1 MAPTITLEDLHG
13 YLDEAL
19 SDEASS
25 RVENALRTSPQLR
38 AALARLIEERDRGE
52 HSIGA
57 IWRRHRLTCPSRED
71 LGNLLLGVLDEEYK
85 DYIGF
90 HIQTIGC
97 GYCQSNL
104 VDLQERQKEAKGHV
118 QQRRQKMF
126 ASSAGYLPKRHR

>member
-1 MAPTITLEDLHG
+1 MAMPITLEDLHG

-19 SDEASS
+19 SDEASA
-25 RVENALRTSPQLR
+25 RVEASLRSSAQLR

-57 IWRRHRLTCPSRED
+57 VWRRFRLTCPTRED
-71 LGNLLLGVLDEEYK
+71 LGNLLLGVIDEDYK
-85 DYIGF
+85 DYIEF
-90 HIQTIGC
+90 HLKTIAC

-104 VDLQERQKEAKGHV
+104 MDLQERQKETKGQV

-126 ASSAGYLPKRHR
+126 ASSAGFLPNRKR